1 MNDGA
6 EMTVE
11 TPVLPT
17 DLRRARAL
25 AALSVALGAFSC
37 IAAWRVAVLR
47 TFPNTFPWLTLALAL
62 AGTVTAIMALRQLRR
77 GRLATVLAWLGLVAS
92 LAFPILV
99 VFVFVRYLNV
109 N

>member
-62 AGTVTAIMALRQLRR
+62 AGTVTAIMALRGDLKPLSSPSWSSTTRCR
-77 GRLATVLAWLGLVAS
+77 SARS
-92 LAFPILV
+92 
-99 VFVFVRYLNV
+99 
-109 N
+109 